1 MDQKYFS
8 RSSQYF
14 SFNEDFMKNYNEKN
28 DEKYFLEADVQYL
41 EKLHELHNNLAF
53 LPERM
58 KYKKV
63 EKLVTN
69 WHHKTE

>member
-1 MDQKYFS
+1 
-8 RSSQYF
+8 
-14 SFNEDFMKNYNEKN
+14 MKNCNEKN

-63 EKLVTN
+63 EELVTN
-69 WHHKTE
+69 